1 MQRGINT
8 DSKYFDEFDL
18 FCKKL
23 RKKIL
28 QLRKANGL
36 TQEQMEEFELTLR
49 QYQRIETGETINPTL
64 SNLFK
69 IAKALNISIAQLVD
83 FK

>member
-8 DSKYFDEFDL
+8 DSKYFDEFNL
-18 FCKKL
+18 FSKKL

-69 IAKALNISIAQLVD
+69 IAKAHNISIAQLVD
-83 FK
+83 SK